1 MPRIFDNI
9 ELPLL
14 PALEDTLKISE
25 RADFC
30 VGYFNLRGWRRID
43 SLVEN
48 WAGGDGSCVRLMV
61 GMQKLPQDELRE
73 DFSFASGRDGLD
85 QQAVLNLKKRMA
97 EEFRLQLT
105 LGAPT
110 NQDEVGLR
118 RLSAQIR
125 CIRIFGEFWLGLR
138 DTQTGDTSS
147 SKASFSI
154 ICSVSTSWRK
164 RLRSASSAFS

>member
-9 ELPLL
+9 ELSLL

-30 VGYFNLRGWRRID
+30 VGYFNLRGWRKID
-43 SLVEN
+43 GLVDV
-48 WAGGDGSCVRLMV
+48 WSGGDGSCVRLMV

-73 DFSFASGRDGLD
+73 DFSFGSNRDGLD

-105 LGAPT
+105 FGAPT

-125 CIRIFGEFWLGLR
+125 SKKVVVKLFLRNTLHAKRHFGNEWGLGIP
-138 DTQTGDTSS
+138 G
-147 SKASFSI
+147 A
-154 ICSVSTSWRK
+154 
-164 RLRSASSAFS
+164 